1 MKVLLPIWDTICHR
15 MYLEKERKMLCH
27 LIINPLSCG
36 PFFVYYNLFLRH
48 RTAPTFSLSLLSL
61 DPGSYDNMY
70 VVLLL
75 VLTFFSKYSRALND
89 CFNDLQPGCFPVP
102 SLFENYSTAPENW
115 PHGTPLLQILDKSAD
130 ISRFVK
136 RVSGSWNGWQNV
148 HNIFALYALDV
159 LDLPWYTH

>member
-1 MKVLLPIWDTICHR
+1 MHFF
-15 MYLEKERKMLCH
+15 
-27 LIINPLSCG
+27 CG
-36 PFFVYYNLFLRH
+36 LFFVYYNLFLGH

-61 DPGSYDNMY
+61 TPGSYDNMY

-75 VLTFFSKYSRALND
+75 VMTFFSKYSRAFNEY
-89 CFNDLQPGCFPVP
+89 FNDLQPGCFPVP
-102 SLFENYSTAPENW
+102 SLFENCSTAPEYW

-130 ISRFVK
+130 ISHFVK
-136 RVSGSWNGWQNV
+136 RVSGSWDGWQNV